1 MSVPI
6 ANSQLKIATFN
17 LFNYLEPP
25 NAFYDFDRIYSAE
38 QWQKKQRWLSDY
50 LREYQPDI
58 IGFQEVFS
66 SESLKA
72 LVTSEGYGYFE
83 VVDQP
88 EVIDDF
94 IYKRPVVAIAS
105 RYPIVGIKAVEPDTE
120 LSQTLG
126 LTEDFSFSRKVLRAT
141 VDVPHMGYCDCYVV
155 HFKSKRPMIEI
166 DEHDDSRSAEQTIIE
181 SLKADVAGGWGSTIR
196 RGSEA
201 TLLMIDMIERRETT
215 GNPMVLMG
223 DFNNTLADG
232 VLSHLL
238 TNSLRFAS
246 SIDCDAYLAKY
257 CLNDAWDLFQHVLSN
272 EGNDIDETSVINDLN
287 EIDET
292 AIEINRKE
300 NLVRTPTHYYGGSGS
315 VLDYILLSCEF
326 DASYHDSLFQV
337 SAYDTYNRHLINPI
351 FDRDGESTDHG
362 VVLVTLTLRS

>member
-1 MSVPI
+1 M
-6 ANSQLKIATFN
+6 
-17 LFNYLEPP
+17 FNYLEPP
-25 NAFYDFDRIYSAE
+25 NAYYDFDRIYSAE
-38 QWQKKQRWLSDY
+38 QWQKKQRWLTAY
-50 LREYQPDI
+50 LSEYQPDI

-72 LVTSEGYGYFE
+72 LVASQGYGYFE

-105 RYPIVGIKAVEPDTE
+105 RHAIVDIKAVEANAE
-120 LSQTLG
+120 LAQTLG
-126 LTEDFSFSRKVLRAT
+126 LSADFSFSRKVLRAT
-141 VDVPHMGYCDCYVV
+141 VDVPHMGDCDCYVV

-166 DEHDDSRSAEQTIIE
+166 DEEDDSRSAKQTIIE
-181 SLKADVAGGWGSTIR
+181 SLKADVAGGWGSTIQ

-201 TLLMIDMIERRETT
+201 TLLMIEMIERREMT

-223 DFNNTLADG
+223 DLNNTLTDG

-246 SIDCDAYLAKY
+246 PDDCDAYLAEY
-257 CLNDAWDLFQHVLSN
+257 CLNDAWELFQQVLSDDA
-272 EGNDIDETSVINDLN
+272 NDIDESCVINDHN
-287 EIDET
+287 EVDDT
-292 AIEINRKE
+292 AVEINRKE
-300 NLVRTPTHYYGGSGS
+300 TLTRTPTHYYGGSGS

-326 DASYHDSLFQV
+326 DAGYQDSIFQV
-337 SAYDTYNRHLINPI
+337 SAYHTYNRHLINPL

-362 VVLVTLTLRS
+362 VVSVTLSLRS